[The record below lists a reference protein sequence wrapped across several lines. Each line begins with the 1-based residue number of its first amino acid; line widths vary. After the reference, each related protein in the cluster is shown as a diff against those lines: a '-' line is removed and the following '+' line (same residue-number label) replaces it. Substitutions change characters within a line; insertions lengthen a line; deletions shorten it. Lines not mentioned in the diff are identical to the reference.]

1 MLDENKGGKAPT
13 GSIDPEPELR
23 LCERAVLSHRVGGLS
38 MRDEPEGRPYLVQT
52 LDRDE
57 LTMPTPDQPSSG
69 KTLARHKKQKQAN
82 KTATSV
88 ALRVFNPLIRQRA
101 AKTAVAHS

>member
-23 LCERAVLSHRVGGLS
+23 LCERAFSSRRRPS

-57 LTMPTPDQPSSG
+57 LTMPIQADQ
-69 KTLARHKKQKQAN
+69 
-82 KTATSV
+82 
-88 ALRVFNPLIRQRA
+88 F
-101 AKTAVAHS
+101 